1 MISITDKKN
10 CCGCGACASI
20 CPKQSISMVADS
32 EGFFYPYV
40 NKDTCIDCSLC
51 EKVCNELHP
60 MSQREPLRVL
70 AAINKNEEI
79 RLKSSSGGIFYIL
92 AEQTINEGGVVFGA
106 RFDENWQV
114 VISYA
119 DTMKGVEAF
128 MGSKY
133 VQARIE
139 NAYKDVKQFLIEGR
153 KVLFSGTPC
162 QVAGLHQ
169 FLRKQYDNLLSVDFI
184 CHGTPSPK
192 VWGMYLD
199 EVTNGYKSVK
209 SISFRNK
216 INGWK
221 HLHFSVEHNP
231 TTKVVSFLSSAYQ
244 NQYMKAFLAD
254 LILRPSCFF
263 CSAKSGSSHSDITI
277 ADFWGIW
284 NVNPE
289 LYDDKGTSMLFINT
303 DKGNQ
308 SLPSEEFVKYCD
320 SDYSVALKY
329 NKACAVSVT
338 PNPKRKQFFAQLH
351 STESVI
357 KLIDKI
363 LAPPFLYKC
372 VRLIKSQIN
381 KMLKKENGG
390 GKIIPCYTNPEILSI
405 TFRNKGTGWKSY
417 SMKIIIKDKTQ

>member
-1 MISITDKKN
+1 M
-10 CCGCGACASI
+10 
-20 CPKQSISMVADS
+20 
-32 EGFFYPYV
+32 
-40 NKDTCIDCSLC
+40 
-51 EKVCNELHP
+51 
-60 MSQREPLRVL
+60 
-70 AAINKNEEI
+70 
-79 RLKSSSGGIFYIL
+79 
-92 AEQTINEGGVVFGA
+92 
-106 RFDENWQV
+106 
-114 VISYA
+114 
-119 DTMKGVEAF
+119 
-128 MGSKY
+128 
-133 VQARIE
+133 
-139 NAYKDVKQFLIEGR
+139 
-153 KVLFSGTPC
+153 
-162 QVAGLHQ
+162 
-169 FLRKQYDNLLSVDFI
+169 
-184 CHGTPSPK
+184 
-192 VWGMYLD
+192 
-199 EVTNGYKSVK
+199 
-209 SISFRNK
+209 
-216 INGWK
+216 
-221 HLHFSVEHNP
+221 EHNP

-381 KMLKKENGG
+381 KMLKKMGG
-390 GKIIPCYTNPEILSI
+390 
-405 TFRNKGTGWKSY
+405 
-417 SMKIIIKDKTQ
+417 